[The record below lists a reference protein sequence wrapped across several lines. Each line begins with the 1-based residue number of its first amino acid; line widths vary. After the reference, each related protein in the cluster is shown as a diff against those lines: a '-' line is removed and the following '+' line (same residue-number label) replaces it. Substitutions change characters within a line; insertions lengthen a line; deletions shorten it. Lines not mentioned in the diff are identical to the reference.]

1 MARSILRSSGNRTV
15 IPTVAAP
22 HTVGD
27 LVVERRMVGMV
38 ETTVALGATTT
49 IIIAG
54 AIGLITVPV
63 GMNQGDPVYATGA
76 SPIAAGT
83 LLANQN
89 AAAGLSAT
97 ATGNTLIGQLLDQPT
112 GANQSRILL
121 YPQSGPK

>member
-15 IPTVAAP
+15 IPAVAAA
-22 HTVGD
+22 HNVGD
-27 LVVERRMVGMV
+27 IVVEKRMVGMV

-54 AIGLITVPV
+54 AIGLVTVPV
-63 GMNQGDPVYATGA
+63 GMNQGDPVYAVGA

-89 AAAGLSAT
+89 AATGLAAV

-112 GANQSRILL
+112 AANQSRILL

>member
-15 IPTVAAP
+15 IPAVAAA
-22 HTVGD
+22 HNVGD
-27 LVVERRMVGMV
+27 LVIEKRMAGMV

-54 AIGLITVPV
+54 AIGLVTVPV
-63 GMNQGDPVYATGA
+63 GMNQGDPVYAVGA

-89 AAAGLSAT
+89 AATGLAAV

-121 YPQSGPK
+121 FPQSGPK